1 MKSAPPHVA
10 NEEDEEVGKSPVESM
25 DHTISRAQ
33 RYFASFVPKDVSLVD
48 ELLSDRRDEVRRE
61 HHLDANPKVPPRPS

>member
-1 MKSAPPHVA
+1 M
-10 NEEDEEVGKSPVESM
+10 NEEEVEKASIESM
-25 DHTISRAQ
+25 DQVILRAQ

-61 HHLDANPKVPPRPS
+61 HQRDANPKVPPRPS